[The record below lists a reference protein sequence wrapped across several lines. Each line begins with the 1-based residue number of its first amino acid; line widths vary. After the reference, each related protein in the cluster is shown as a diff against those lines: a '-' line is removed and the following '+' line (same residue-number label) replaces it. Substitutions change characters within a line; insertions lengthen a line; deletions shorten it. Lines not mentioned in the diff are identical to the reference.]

1 MAELQHLSL
10 LRPAETLADAAI
22 TLDPAPLVTDAEMN
36 AFYRTEIQSARGVDR
51 LGRIRI
57 DLEDALRWERQYK
70 AFLMGHPGVGKTT
83 ELLRLTRSFEAQLE
97 PLYISVISELNPGSF
112 RYYDVLLLILV
123 RLVEAA
129 SSPTRIGF
137 EEHKLKLLLKRV
149 QDCLTGK
156 WNDYLQ
162 TREANVE
169 VGFDVFF
176 AKIKGTL
183 KQGRTFK
190 KDEQRFEA
198 SFVTELVDLMND
210 VFDECNEMAQKA
222 NGKRWIVILDDLEKL
237 GIEQSP
243 LQTLF
248 SGLRASLQDLR
259 MNMIFTIPVWLHFS
273 KDANDILPSNFQRVV
288 LPDIPVYN
296 KDKQL
301 DSHSVRALTE
311 VIHSRIEPSLLEDG
325 VAERCIRGSGGSL
338 RDLFRLLRDGIV
350 TARIRGAS
358 KVALPHVE
366 EAIRDLRNDYKNRLG
381 STSQADAEVTLE
393 QKIERLVQIYK
404 REDATAE
411 VPDPVLYNLL
421 RQRFVLQYNGTAW
434 MGIHSLAVDLLI
446 QFKRLESNSP
456 GGSTL

>member
-10 LRPAETLADAAI
+10 LRPAQTLAEAAI
-22 TLDPAPLVTDAEMN
+22 TLDPGPLATNAELD
-36 AFYRTEIQSARGVDR
+36 AFYRTEIQSVRGVDR

-57 DLEDALRWERQYK
+57 ELEDALSLGRPYK

-83 ELLRLTRSFEAQLE
+83 ELWRLTRSFEAKLE

-129 SSPTRIGF
+129 SSPTGIGF
-137 EEHKLKLLLKRV
+137 EEHNLQLLLKRV
-149 QDCLTGK
+149 QNCLTGK

-162 TREANVE
+162 TQEANVE

-176 AKIKGTL
+176 AKVKGTL

-198 SFVTELVDLMND
+198 SFVPELVDLMND
-210 VFDECNEMAQKA
+210 VFDACNEMASKA
-222 NGKRWIVILDDLEKL
+222 NGKRWIIILDDLEKL

-243 LQTLF
+243 LQALF
-248 SGLRASLQDLR
+248 SGLRASLLDLR
-259 MNMIFTIPVWLHFS
+259 VNMIFTIPVWLHFS
-273 KDANDILPSNFQRVV
+273 RDAQDILPSNFHRFV
-288 LPDIPVYN
+288 LPDIPIYT
-296 KDKQL
+296 KEKEL
-301 DSHSVRALTE
+301 DLESLRALTE
-311 VIHSRIEPSLLEDG
+311 VVHSRISPLLLEDG

-338 RDLFRLLRDGIV
+338 RDLFRLVQFSMLS
-350 TARIRGAS
+350 ARIGGAS
-358 KVALPHVE
+358 RIALTHAESAVQ
-366 EAIRDLRNDYKNRLG
+366 DLRNDYKLRLG
-381 STSQADAEVTLE
+381 ATSQTDSEVSLE
-393 QKIERLVQIYK
+393 QKLERLVQIYK
-404 REDATAE
+404 REDETAE

-421 RQRFVLQYNGTAW
+421 RQRFVLQYNGTGW

-446 QFKRLESNSP
+446 QFTRLNQGAP
-456 GGSTL
+456 GGSAL